1 MAVAGSQDEQA
12 FVTAVGRRLLG
23 RFGEKNLIESHG
35 DAVRNLNWKCVPSRL
50 HRTLHGERIHTT
62 NNSGSYFLVTRL
74 SEDQRIFFHSE
85 KNPHP
90 TNERVVV
97 LAEPIR
103 GDPNRE
109 AIRGTYHNLDENSY
123 HDPQSCFS
131 ICPKSV
137 WPPCVRNTSR
147 RIAQAESLAVLGLAL
162 VLPAASG
169 TNFRSAASTRG
180 PLARAHFAPRT

>member
-103 GDPNRE
+103 GDPDRE
-109 AIRGTYHNLDENSY
+109 AIRGTYPNLDELK
-123 HDPQSCFS
+123 
-131 ICPKSV
+131 I
-137 WPPCVRNTSR
+137 
-147 RIAQAESLAVLGLAL
+147 
-162 VLPAASG
+162 
-169 TNFRSAASTRG
+169 
-180 PLARAHFAPRT
+180 